1 MKKRAGIVAA
11 VLIVAVLL
19 SVVTVTT
26 ACDNAPKDY
35 MAQIDRNVE
44 QVKVDLPFSKGV
56 NFSAWFE
63 KTSAD
68 QIDMTYYTEQ
78 DFIDVKNMGVDVVRV
93 PIRFHDMTDGTEA
106 QTLDPDFLKKLDV
119 IVGFAEKHGL
129 YLILDNH
136 SWSPVIGTSDD
147 VGEILIPVWR
157 QIAERYKGRDDHLI
171 YELQNEPHEIDQTL
185 WSSIQAD
192 VIEEIKSID
201 SDCRI
206 LVTGTDFSSINGM
219 RALPKYDYGNI
230 IYSFHFY
237 DPYLFTHQGQS
248 WAEPNML
255 DLKNVPFPADAH
267 EMPELPDSLK
277 DTWLKG
283 QYDDYKK
290 VATVSALEDSLDR
303 AVEFANENNVPV
315 FCGEF
320 GVYTRNSM
328 HEDRVRWYQIVSEL
342 LRVRNITYT
351 CWDYYGGFGLYGGGR
366 GDAEY
371 DLDTDIAEA
380 LGFNP
385 PEQKQREPV
394 TSAFDIYNN
403 GPVKKYA
410 GISAVNCAIDYYGE
424 GVPYALKW
432 TDVARYGS
440 INISFRQ
447 EIDFMSLRDG
457 GYCITMIVKTD
468 RDTNFNIRLLDGEK
482 NGKIPWRMESE
493 VKLSADDGWQ
503 TVSIRLSDMRESG
516 AWLSETSEFL
526 SPRGEFRW
534 DDIVSLQFVAENEA
548 LAEHEILFSEIS
560 VTSAV

>member
-1 MKKRAGIVAA
+1 MNIWKKIIAAALLIA
-11 VLIVAVLL
+11 VLI
-19 SVVTVTT
+19 SVVSVTT
-26 ACDNAPKDY
+26 ACDSGPKDY
-35 MAQIDRNVE
+35 MDQIDYNAE
-44 QVKVDLPFSKGV
+44 QVKADLPFSKGV

-78 DFIDVKNMGVDVVRV
+78 DFIDVKDMGVDVVRV

-106 QTLDPDFLKKLDV
+106 QNLDPDFLKKLDV
-119 IVGFAEKHGL
+119 IVGFAEKHEL

-157 QIAERYKGRDDHLI
+157 QIAERYKGRDDYLI
-171 YELQNEPHEIDQTL
+171 YEIQNEPHEIDQAL
-185 WSSIQAD
+185 WSSIQGD
-192 VIEEIKSID
+192 VIEEIKGID
-201 SDCRI
+201 PDCRI

-219 RALPKYDYGNI
+219 RALPKYDYSNI

-248 WAEPNML
+248 WAEPPML
-255 DLKNVPFPADAH
+255 ELKNVPFPADAH

-351 CWDYYGGFGLYGGGR
+351 CWDYYGGFGLFGGGR
-366 GDAEY
+366 GDVDY

-380 LGFNP
+380 LGFDP
-385 PEQKQREPV
+385 PEQKDRESV
-394 TSAFDIYNN
+394 ASAFDIYNN
-403 GPVKKYA
+403 GPVKKYVK
-410 GISAVNCAIDYYGE
+410 ITAVNCAADYYFGSN
-424 GVPYALKW
+424 PYALEW
-432 TDVARYGS
+432 TDVARYG
-440 INISFRQ
+440 NISVSFKQ
-447 EIDFMSLRDG
+447 DIDFSSLLAD
-457 GYCITMIVKTD
+457 GYCITMRVKTD
-468 RDTNFNIRLLDGEK
+468 SDVKFNVRLLDGDG
-482 NGKIPWRMESE
+482 NGRIPWRMDKE
-493 VKLSADDGWQ
+493 VTLSAGDEWQ
-503 TVSIRLSDMRESG
+503 TVSIGLSDMQEAG
-516 AWLSETSEFL
+516 AWLSGTNEFL

-534 DDIVSLQFVAENEA
+534 DDIVAIQFVAENEA
-548 LAEHEILFSEIS
+548 LTDREILFSAIS
-560 VTSAV
+560 VAPAL